1 MSTNERLKELTERHN
16 LSRVDIGKY
25 TQTKRRGVDN
35 WFQNRRKIPAYKL
48 MLLEEALKCTI
59 AT

>member
-1 MSTNERLKELTERHN
+1 MNTNERLRELTEQYS
-16 LSRVDIGKY
+16 LTRVEIAKH
-25 TQTKRRGVDN
+25 TQTKRRGVEN

-48 MLLEEALKCTI
+48 RLLEEALKCTI